1 MKKPRKPI
9 AALLLS
15 LFIILTM
22 VVPALAESSPSD
34 GASENEAKADS
45 TATVNVTSGNPNDT
59 LNMYQ
64 VIEVSF
70 DPDKNDLSFKFT
82 ELFKEFMA
90 SSVAYKDM
98 TVEDYSELDADG
110 LKQLLDEFTAYIKS
124 KIPIPSPSETATTDE
139 SGNAEFND
147 VAMGQYII
155 VGDGSSTGALIYQTV
170 TAEVVP
176 HISGDKYMIYSS
188 YDVKM
193 KTHKPTVEKAIE
205 DGTVYDE
212 DKPTASIGDEVS
224 YKLKIAV
231 PTYPAGAT
239 NTTFFV
245 GDSLSQGLRLKADS
259 IIVKGFETDGGEGTI
274 LTEDTHY
281 TTDTTGAVGNG
292 GKFYVNFK
300 YDQIKQYTFV
310 TVEYTVTI
318 TNQVVIGTNEGNPND
333 VTLVYSN
340 SPFDGETL
348 GPGDEIPPG
357 HGQVKDR
364 KVVYSYALVINK
376 YDKDNKEKKLPHAT
390 FAVYYDLPEG
400 QEDEYVATITTGEDG
415 YASLRGLKAGT
426 YYLVEEVAP
435 TGYNLVE
442 DPIII
447 TINEDSATASVTI
460 TTIDIKYT
468 DNIEEA
474 IRPVQAENDQGLLV
488 WFDDNNSLIYT
499 NTPQDGYKKAYVKSV
514 IETTVVNEEGSGTG
528 VGYNI
533 VDIENSKGIVLPVT
547 GGIGTTIFTI
557 VGAGLMVGAV
567 LVLVAKMRMASHK

>member
-70 DPDKNDLSFKFT
+70 DPDKNDLSFEFT
-82 ELFKEFMA
+82 ELFQNFLDSLGSNMIMKQ
-90 SSVAYKDM
+90 
-98 TVEDYSELDADG
+98 YSNLGEDG
-110 LKQLLDEFTAYIKS
+110 LKQLLGEFTAYIKS
-124 KIPIPSPSETATTDE
+124 RGTIPSPIKTATTDE

-318 TNQVVIGTNEGNPND
+318 TNLVVIGTNEGNPND

-447 TINEDSATASVTI
+447 TINEDSATASVII
-460 TTIDIKYT
+460 TTKEIKYT
-468 DNIEEA
+468 ADINEA
-474 IRPVQAENDQGLLV
+474 LRPVQAENDAGLLV
-488 WFDDNNSLIYT
+488 WFDEDGKLVFT
-499 NTPQDGYKKAYVKSV
+499 NTPEAGYTEAYVKSV
-514 IETTVVNEEGSGTG
+514 VEDVTIEDGEGTPGAGHYIVN
-528 VGYNI
+528 VA
-533 VDIENSKGIVLPVT
+533 NSKGIVLPVT

-567 LVLVAKMRMASHK
+567 LVLVARMRMASHK